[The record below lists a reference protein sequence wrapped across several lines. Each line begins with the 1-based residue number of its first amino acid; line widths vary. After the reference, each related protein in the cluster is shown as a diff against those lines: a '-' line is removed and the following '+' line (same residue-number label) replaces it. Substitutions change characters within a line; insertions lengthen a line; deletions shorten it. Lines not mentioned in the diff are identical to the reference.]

1 MQSLI
6 RMNIYNYMR
15 RLTENDKFVRK
26 IRKDNSLTP
35 TKIETDT
42 RKIFKIYMYR
52 IDTNNRNHKYKILH
66 KILSVSIFI
75 MAFVLSG
82 LIIS

>member
-15 RLTENDKFVRK
+15 RLTENDEFVRK

-35 TKIETDT
+35 TKIKTDT

-52 IDTNNRNHKYKILH
+52 DYAI
-66 KILSVSIFI
+66 
-75 MAFVLSG
+75 
-82 LIIS
+82 